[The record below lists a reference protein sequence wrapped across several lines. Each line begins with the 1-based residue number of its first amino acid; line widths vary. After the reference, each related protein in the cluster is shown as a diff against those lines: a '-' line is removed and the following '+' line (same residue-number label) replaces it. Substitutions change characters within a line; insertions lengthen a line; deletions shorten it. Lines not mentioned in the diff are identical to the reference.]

1 MQSIQYHVFGIFWH
15 TCNVD
20 SNGAKYDD
28 IFVNLKI
35 NNSTI
40 NTSGMIFAI

>member
-1 MQSIQYHVFGIFWH
+1 MQYHVFGIFWH
-15 TCNVD
+15 TCKNVD
-20 SNGAKYDD
+20 SNAEKYGD

-35 NNSTI
+35 NKSTI